1 MQAPAESRSGNSDLT
16 VSQDSP
22 RELPSGASV
31 LRRGLFIWGL
41 GHIAIGDKRG
51 WLLMA
56 LQPLVIVGLL
66 LIAVQLIDGTRW
78 IIVFLPLVAILA
90 FWLAQ
95 AIHAYR
101 RAVELGAK
109 PGGEMQAAA
118 FLPVAVAVLTVFWL
132 VGGRHGSPAA
142 TLEAYAVALLTGKS
156 DAAAHLY
163 VLPTTKEAVEAAWAE
178 QSDYLKQRVGT
189 LAQQYGPTSGL
200 DPTEPYDNVRFGE
213 PLSNGP
219 GHQTVEIDI
228 VRSQRVETMLL
239 GIVPTASQESVIVEP
254 VGTITLELV
263 EQPGPDWLP
272 IGRLTSPV
280 WRIEGV
286 SVGPGAP

>member
-163 VLPTTKEAVEAAWAE
+163 VSPTTKEAVEAA
-178 QSDYLKQRVGT
+178 
-189 LAQQYGPTSGL
+189 GPNSRITSSSESGRWRSSTAPRAASIRRSHTTTSGS
-200 DPTEPYDNVRFGE
+200 V
-213 PLSNGP
+213 S
-219 GHQTVEIDI
+219 HC
-228 VRSQRVETMLL
+228 
-239 GIVPTASQESVIVEP
+239 PTAPVTKPSRSTSFAASVSRRCCSASCP
-254 VGTITLELV
+254 
-263 EQPGPDWLP
+263 
-272 IGRLTSPV
+272 R
-280 WRIEGV
+280 R
-286 SVGPGAP
+286 ARRA